1 MLSTW
6 ELSSVHIGFLRLLCM
21 HFHAYMGNISK
32 QTIGLFF
39 LSSILNLLWNRN
51 IFWFVALLCLF
62 AFIYWTRFPDPLLFE
77 SLKCG
82 VQFNWTIWHFLPII
96 TFPFV
101 CPFSDESESLRLFRL
116 TRWIS
121 RIYTSG
127 LHVQAHRPNHSIF
140 FRLFLLLYI
149 NRGTMYRG

>member
-62 AFIYWTRFPDPLLFE
+62 AFICLDSFSRSFAFWKLEIRRT
-77 SLKCG
+77 
-82 VQFNWTIWHFLPII
+82 VQLNHLA
-96 TFPFV
+96 
-101 CPFSDESESLRLFRL
+101 FSADHNFSGCLSVFGWI
-116 TRWIS
+116 WIS
-121 RIYTSG
+121 SSLSAYTMNLPD
-127 LHVQAHRPNHSIF
+127 LH
-140 FRLFLLLYI
+140 FRFTCPSSPTNSFSSDCFLLLYI